1 MFIEIRELQLHAV
14 DFVQDFNPGAI
25 DFGSELQQVDVLH
38 TAGRAQLVEEYHG
51 KHKIINDIR
60 IAGDLSTKVALP
72 CARCLEPVLRD
83 LARSFDLLYR
93 PLGSDAGPEERSVSA
108 TESEVSYYQGDGLLL
123 EDALREQVLL
133 ALPLKA
139 VCRED
144 CRGLCPKCGA
154 NLNEKQCS
162 CRDHVED
169 PRWEA
174 LKEIRSKLGH

>member
-1 MFIEIRELQLHAV
+1 MFIEIRELQLHPV
-14 DFVQDFNPGAI
+14 DFEQDFSPAAI
-25 DFGSELQQVDVLH
+25 DFGDELQQLDVLH
-38 TAGRAQLVEEYHG
+38 AAGRAQLVEEHHG

-60 IAGDLSTKVALP
+60 IVGDLRTRVALP
-72 CARCLEPVLRD
+72 CARCLDPVVRNLQH
-83 LARSFDLLYR
+83 SFDLLYR
-93 PLGSDAGPEERSVSA
+93 PLGADAGPEERSVSA

-123 EDALREQVLL
+123 EDVLREQVLL

-154 NLNEKQCS
+154 NLNEKQCF
-162 CRDHVED
+162 CEDHVED

-174 LKEIRSKLGH
+174 LKDIRSKLHH